1 MEAVKH
7 NTSNTKKEAML
18 EALEKSLGIVSTAAK
33 MVGIDRSTH
42 YAWLKADEEYKSA
55 VSSIQD
61 SVLDFAESHLYKLVK
76 EGNPAATIFFLK
88 TKGKKRGYI
97 ERQEIEVTEKKP
109 LSWLD
114 EQTPRDILPRQRMQV
129 EDSSSPRRDTIR
141 KDVLHPHG
149 TH

>member
-1 MEAVKH
+1 M
-7 NTSNTKKEAML
+7 NQQNSTLKKAML

-33 MVGIDRSTH
+33 TVGIDRGSH
-42 YAWLKADEEYKSA
+42 YNWLKADPDYKKA
-55 VSSIQD
+55 VDSIQD

-114 EQTPRDILPRQRMQV
+114 E
-129 EDSSSPRRDTIR
+129 
-141 KDVLHPHG
+141 
-149 TH
+149 

>member
-1 MEAVKH
+1 MEALQLDK
-7 NTSNTKKEAML
+7 TDTKKGLML
-18 EALEKSLGIVSTAAK
+18 EALEKSLGIVSTACK
-33 MVGIDRSTH
+33 MVDISRETY

-55 VSSIQD
+55 VNSIQD

-114 EQTPRDILPRQRMQV
+114 E
-129 EDSSSPRRDTIR
+129 
-141 KDVLHPHG
+141 
-149 TH
+149 